1 LKDIVI
7 IGAGGHAKEIAFLI
21 DAINLEQSAW
31 NLLGFIGKEPSE
43 IGRMD
48 GKYSVIADESFFRTH
63 HGELNVV
70 VAIGNPQKVRLIYSG
85 LMKEFTNLKFP
96 NLVHPSV
103 NIDPGDVSL
112 GIGNIICAG
121 NIFTTDISIGSFNC
135 INRSCNISHDVKIGD
150 FCTINP
156 GANISGGVII
166 QDACLIGTGSTI
178 LQYLTVAESAIVG
191 AGAVV
196 VKDVLPR
203 TIVVGVPAR
212 EQ

>member
-1 LKDIVI
+1 
-7 IGAGGHAKEIAFLI
+7 
-21 DAINLEQSAW
+21 
-31 NLLGFIGKEPSE
+31 
-43 IGRMD
+43 
-48 GKYSVIADESFFRTH
+48 
-63 HGELNVV
+63 
-70 VAIGNPQKVRLIYSG
+70 
-85 LMKEFTNLKFP
+85 
-96 NLVHPSV
+96 
-103 NIDPGDVSL
+103 
-112 GIGNIICAG
+112 
-121 NIFTTDISIGSFNC
+121 
-135 INRSCNISHDVKIGD
+135 VKIGD